1 MREKKI
7 FTVDDYPLAA
17 YTTKKTIEKLSKHTC
32 KVIDF
37 ESSVVLLSRFKKDYE
52 SVDMVVTD
60 FEMPNLR
67 GNELIEELRKIKPN
81 IKIVVTSAW
90 LDTTSSEGKEL
101 IGKEVKSLEPD
112 LILAK
117 PYPENW
123 VTMVDELLD

>member
-1 MREKKI
+1 
-7 FTVDDYPLAA
+7 
-17 YTTKKTIEKLSKHTC
+17 TC